1 MGQRDFARPG
11 DPEMVVAMVR
21 PMVEPAIAAGVPR
34 SGRPA
39 MRAERTAVRSM
50 GISLAG
56 LTAVTMEATS
66 RLACVVANC
75 SALYQSLKAALT
87 SRRISNS

>member
-1 MGQRDFARPG
+1 MGRRDSARPR
-11 DPEMVVAMVR
+11 DPEMR
-21 PMVEPAIAAGVPR
+21 SRGYDRWWSWLLAIAAGVPR
-34 SGRPA
+34 RGRPA

-50 GISLAG
+50 GKSPAG

-66 RLACVVANC
+66 RLAWVVANR

-87 SRRISNS
+87 SG